1 MRRSPLLL
9 TLALL
14 FASCQA
20 TRPVDESDLLVEW
33 DHLEQE
39 EQSAQSGVRE
49 AELRAQEAVESP
61 DPADD
66 LPAAEQLAQ
75 ANQALNSVE
84 ARFADLERRIL
95 ERRGLKIAGPLN
107 ALYPGIG
114 ALVMAAVPLV
124 GKRGRKLYGS
134 ALRNTSKGQLMVA
147 AGDILKA
154 LGASHSS
161 PQDPPKA

>member
-1 MRRSPLLL
+1 MSRVLLPLVL
-9 TLALL
+9 TILA
-14 FASCQA
+14 ACQA
-20 TRPVDESDLLVEW
+20 SRPADEPDLLGEW

-39 EQSAQSGVRE
+39 EQSAQSDVRE
-49 AELRAQEAVESP
+49 AELQAQDALQSP
-61 DPADD
+61 DSADD
-66 LPAAEQLAQ
+66 LPAAERLAS

-107 ALYPGIG
+107 VLYPGIG
-114 ALVMAAVPLV
+114 ALVMAAVPLI

-134 ALRNTSKGQLMVA
+134 ALRSTSKGQLLVA

-154 LGASHSS
+154 LGANHSS
-161 PQDPPKA
+161 PPKA